1 MAELDEDEED
11 SDSDESRMTFVT
23 PIAARDNKIKEL
35 EEVIKLQEG
44 NSVKFENK
52 AKKYKD
58 SLENEI
64 KKIVEEGGVSDD
76 VASFV
81 AKGYASTISDD
92 DIINNQDGSL
102 NISKRDFLKDV
113 IDDDLNHVQK
123 ERFDYIVAKIL
134 RNLPNY
140 VTKVPRRLSLSVKRP
155 IEPSGNEANTDEKKQ
170 KSEKPKKEEEL
181 NKETGEKSSSS

>member
-1 MAELDEDEED
+1 M
-11 SDSDESRMTFVT
+11 
-23 PIAARDNKIKEL
+23 
-35 EEVIKLQEG
+35 
-44 NSVKFENK
+44 
-52 AKKYKD
+52 
-58 SLENEI
+58 
-64 KKIVEEGGVSDD
+64 
-76 VASFV
+76 
-81 AKGYASTISDD
+81 
-92 DIINNQDGSL
+92 
-102 NISKRDFLKDV
+102 
-113 IDDDLNHVQK
+113 QK